1 MAILKKHYFRIYA
14 AGVGPYAAL
23 GLVDDEATTQ
33 DPSEA
38 CQIGIDMAREYE
50 PRDLF
55 WAVLTEKVTRS
66 RCPSPQKIGGGTTNE
81 PFFRSNRR

>member
-1 MAILKKHYFRIYA
+1 MAILKKHYYRIYA

-33 DPSEA
+33 EPEEA
-38 CQIGIDMAREYE
+38 CQIGIDMAREYQ

-55 WAVLTEKVTRS
+55 WAVLTEKIS
-66 RCPSPQKIGGGTTNE
+66 RVPRPSPVETEVVHEK
-81 PFFRSNRR
+81 P